1 MEEDSH
7 DSDSLYSWSSGS
19 SSSMESDDDSG
30 MIHISPLT
38 RLGLCNT
45 VNSTDGFFYL
55 PFAIAPDV
63 KHRHK
68 YIIELSRAFL
78 TYGAPTHRV
87 EKQLKRTAITLG
99 IRSTEFLLLPN
110 IIFISFH
117 DEDASHSNSLHIIM
131 QIGGIFLS
139 QLRATHQ
146 LYEEVAG
153 REEDDLEDDDGV
165 DYDYDYDYGNDQQSM
180 VRRESLENRDKKRG
194 RSEKGQEEEDDDGEE
209 EGEEDDYS
217 DDSDGDQLESEDSVE
232 ELGGQA
238 DTRAD
243 EEERLNPEDG
253 WKQLDLIRTSPP
265 PFSRWEQC
273 FIAFLAG
280 FTITVLAFDG
290 STADAAC
297 AGAFAWLLTCLALFA
312 SGSNPLIAKVFELLA
327 AFLISA
333 FSRGLYSHTNHRLC
347 YSAISSGGIVLILPG
362 FSVSE

>member
-1 MEEDSH
+1 M
-7 DSDSLYSWSSGS
+7 
-19 SSSMESDDDSG
+19 
-30 MIHISPLT
+30 
-38 RLGLCNT
+38 
-45 VNSTDGFFYL
+45 
-55 PFAIAPDV
+55 
-63 KHRHK
+63 
-68 YIIELSRAFL
+68 
-78 TYGAPTHRV
+78 
-87 EKQLKRTAITLG
+87 
-99 IRSTEFLLLPN
+99 
-110 IIFISFH
+110 
-117 DEDASHSNSLHIIM
+117 
-131 QIGGIFLS
+131 
-139 QLRATHQ
+139 
-146 LYEEVAG
+146 
-153 REEDDLEDDDGV
+153 
-165 DYDYDYDYGNDQQSM
+165 
-180 VRRESLENRDKKRG
+180 
-194 RSEKGQEEEDDDGEE
+194 SEKGQEEEDDDGEE

-333 FSRGLYSHTNHRLC
+333 FSPRISKRRRSRRSLLSIADAIQYSSDRWLVMKDMIRRMGRGSHHGC
-347 YSAISSGGIVLILPG
+347 
-362 FSVSE
+362 